1 MLDYGDEDSVR
12 ARVNLVLL
20 DVGASLRT
28 IHKGQFKFT
37 FYSELSTFGDA
48 GDLWVVRT
56 NDLAVGVVKVEKPG
70 TYAMHT
76 RTFLGSAL
84 TTCRM

>member
-20 DVGASLRT
+20 DVGPPFERSTRASSSLP
-28 IHKGQFKFT
+28 
-37 FYSELSTFGDA
+37 SELSTFGDA